1 MSHPT
6 QARQT
11 RAIGPI
17 GTVSRLAAGLLL
29 IGFPIV
35 THGIQAWDLAGALIV
50 FPALSWGLYS
60 LVSAV
65 SQRSTRVNRLDE
77 TARSWFTNVSVLVLF
92 LVIAIAATYVTPIDA
107 GAIWL
112 RSFDARRRRPW
123 RCGMRG
129 ARDRQR
135 ACRTSRRRRVRRL
148 RAPGLARHPTPDR
161 RTGSVMRLC
170 PSRGGSLVDG
180 AR

>member
-112 RSFDARRRRPW
+112 FFGLSMLVGAVRGDAGCEVLAIVNARVGRRDAAGCVVFAPLDSLDTQRQIAGP
-123 RCGMRG
+123 
-129 ARDRQR
+129 AR
-135 ACRTSRRRRVRRL
+135 
-148 RAPGLARHPTPDR
+148 
-161 RTGSVMRLC
+161 
-170 PSRGGSLVDG
+170 
-180 AR
+180 